1 MSAHVPCTNMD
12 LRKTRPFFQ
21 PAVWSGRHCQPARF
35 TTLFWIHHREQP
47 RAELTYMKPY
57 VPGTGLKALHSL
69 FHLIVMITCKV
80 DSHSHFKAKKT
91 GTERVNNLPKT
102 THLVRLE
109 LELKAGQDH
118 RAMLPPVNHHKGASC
133 PCPLQLKVCF
143 IFSPRGV
150 WGGTQFTH
158 CSFPQFLSEC

>member
-1 MSAHVPCTNMD
+1 
-12 LRKTRPFFQ
+12 
-21 PAVWSGRHCQPARF
+21 
-35 TTLFWIHHREQP
+35 
-47 RAELTYMKPY
+47 MKPY

-91 GTERVNNLPKT
+91 GTERVNNLLKT

-118 RAMLPPVNHHKGASC
+118 RAVLPPVNHHKGASC

-150 WGGTQFTH
+150 WCGTQFTR
-158 CSFPQFLSEC
+158 CSFPQFLSKC